1 MDDILGNVTIERLQ
15 RAVDFGCDESY
26 ISSLLDRYLISK
38 MKELKTLDYT
48 DLDEQFIFFDE
59 LKKALAIFGLR
70 YNEKNCERGV
80 MLNRSIPELRWYVYL
95 YNKTDNTYRDKKWV
109 IVTASG
115 VKVEYEKCKKSNQRP
130 FKDLAPDLQKKI
142 LDLKKKRSAPA
153 EESNARYLETSP
165 KILKMLEEKQN
176 GS

>member
-38 MKELKTLDYT
+38 MKELKNSGYT
-48 DLDEQFIFFDE
+48 DFEE
-59 LKKALAIFGLR
+59 LKKALALFALRFG
-70 YNEKNCERGV
+70 EKNCERGV

-95 YNKTDNTYRDKKWV
+95 YNEKDNTYRDKKWV

-115 VKVEYEKCKKSNQRP
+115 VTVEYERFKKSNQKP
-130 FKDLAPDLQKKI
+130 FNKLAPDLQKKI

-153 EESNARYLETSP
+153 EESTAKYLETSP